1 MNRPRTFISRLAKA
15 LPEPEVRLKFYLLD
29 VSYEIHG
36 GIPAILLWAVS
47 EDGRRVLIVDKGFR
61 PYFYAVLQDDASERE
76 VASRIRILSKGDS
89 PITSAEPG
97 YRRYYGRPV
106 KVLKVTTVK
115 PEAVRDYREAVRKVK
130 GVADVVEADI
140 RFSMRYI
147 LDNDAPPCQWY
158 EAEVEPLEGVGGYR
172 VDAVYGLASKLK
184 PLDVAIPPKLR
195 ILALDIEVYNP
206 RGAVDPSRD
215 PVIVVSLATSDGG
228 VKLLTAS
235 EGTPPQDKDLIKE
248 FVNQV
253 LAYDPDIVVG
263 YNSNRFDL
271 PYLVERANKLGL
283 SLDIGRVRGGVPRPS
298 VHGHYSI
305 PGRLHVDVYNFAEE
319 IPEIKI
325 KSLDIVA
332 DYLGIV
338 KRSERT
344 LIPGHEIYRYWDDK
358 SRRGLL
364 LSYSKDDVISTLKLS
379 EKFLPFAM
387 QLASL
392 TGLPL
397 DQVGAASVGYR
408 LEWYLMRSAVKM
420 GELIPNREER
430 EYEPYRGAIV
440 LEPRKGVHEN
450 VAVLDFTSMYP
461 NIMIKYNIGPDT
473 YVEGECEDG
482 HEIPG
487 TGHCFRREPPGFYK
501 SVLET
506 LLKLRR
512 TVREEM
518 KSYPPDSPEHLVLD
532 ERQRAL
538 KILANAS
545 YGYMGWVGAR
555 WYFRPGAEAVTAI
568 GREIIKKAI
577 SLAESLGLDVI
588 YGDTD
593 SLFVSNK
600 PEVGKF
606 VEEVM
611 RALELE
617 IKVDKVYKRV
627 FFTEAKKRY
636 VGILED
642 GRIDIVGFEAVRGD
656 WSEIAK
662 EVQENVARIVLET
675 GEVRKAI
682 EYVRNVMVEL
692 RQLKIPLEKLVIWK
706 TLAKSLDEYEVS
718 APHVAA
724 AKKMISMGFR
734 VEKGDKV
741 GYVVVKG
748 QGPISS
754 RALPYFT
761 AKPSDVD
768 VDYYVRHQVIPAAMR
783 ILEYFGV
790 TEKQLETLSR
800 VGRTL
805 FDFGQRGTA

>member
-1 MNRPRTFISRLAKA
+1 M
-15 LPEPEVRLKFYLLD
+15 RLKFYLLD

-36 GIPAILLWAVS
+36 GIPIILLWAVS
-47 EDGRRVLIVDKGFR
+47 EDGRRVLLVDKSFR
-61 PYFYAVLQDDASERE
+61 PYFYAVLQDGVDERE
-76 VASRIRILSKGDS
+76 VAGRVRLLSRGDS
-89 PITSAEPG
+89 PITSVEPG
-97 YRRYYGRPV
+97 LRKYYGRPV
-106 KVLKVTTVK
+106 RVLRIVTVK
-115 PEAVRDYREAVRKVK
+115 PEAVREYREAVKKVR
-130 GVADVVEADI
+130 GVDSVVEADI

-147 LDNDAPPCQWY
+147 LDNDSPPCQWY
-158 EAEVEPLEGVGGYR
+158 EAEVEPLEGFGDYR
-172 VDAVYGLASKLK
+172 VGAVYRLAGKLR
-184 PLDVAIPPKLR
+184 PLEVAVPPKLR
-195 ILALDIEVYNP
+195 VLALDIEVYNP

-215 PVIVVSLATSDGG
+215 PVIVVSLATSDGD
-228 VKLLTAS
+228 VEVLTAS
-235 EGTPPQDKDLIKE
+235 EGDPPQDRDLLKE
-248 FVNQV
+248 FVNYV

-271 PYLVERANKLGL
+271 PYLVERAGKLGL
-283 SLDIGRVRGGVPRPS
+283 ALDIGRVRGGVPRPS

-319 IPEIKI
+319 VPEIKI

-332 DYLGIV
+332 DYLGV
-338 KRSERT
+338 MKRSERT
-344 LIPGHEIYRYWDDK
+344 LIPGHEIYKYWDDR
-358 SRRGLL
+358 SRRPLL
-364 LSYSKDDVISTLKLS
+364 LSYSRDDVVSTLRLS
-379 EKFLPFAM
+379 EKFIPFAM

-430 EYEPYRGAIV
+430 EYEPFRGAIV
-440 LEPRKGVHEN
+440 LEPEKGVHSN
-450 VAVLDFTSMYP
+450 IAVLDFTSMYP

-473 YVEGECEDG
+473 YVEGECGEG
-482 HEIPG
+482 YRIPG
-487 TGHCFRREPPGFYK
+487 TEHCFRREPPGFYK

-506 LLKLRR
+506 LIRLRKAA
-512 TVREEM
+512 REEM
-518 KSYPPDSPEHLVLD
+518 KKYPRDSPEYLILD

-555 WYFRPGAEAVTAI
+555 WYFRPGAEAVTAL
-568 GREIIKKAI
+568 GRDIIRKAI
-577 SLAESLGLDVI
+577 DLAKSLGLEVV

-600 PEVGKF
+600 PEVEKF

-611 RALELE
+611 RTLELE

-636 VGILED
+636 VGLLED
-642 GRIDIVGFEAVRGD
+642 GKIDVVGFEAVRGD

-662 EVQENVARIVLET
+662 EVQESVARIVLET
-675 GEVRKAI
+675 GDVRKAI
-682 EYVRNVMVEL
+682 DYVRSVVAEL
-692 RQLKIPLEKLVIWK
+692 RQLAVPLEKLVIWK

-724 AKKMISMGFR
+724 AKKMMSAGFR
-734 VEKGDKV
+734 VEKGDKI
-741 GYVVVKG
+741 GYVIVKG
-748 QGPISS
+748 QGPVSS
-754 RALPYFT
+754 RVLPYFMV
-761 AKPSDVD
+761 KPGAVD